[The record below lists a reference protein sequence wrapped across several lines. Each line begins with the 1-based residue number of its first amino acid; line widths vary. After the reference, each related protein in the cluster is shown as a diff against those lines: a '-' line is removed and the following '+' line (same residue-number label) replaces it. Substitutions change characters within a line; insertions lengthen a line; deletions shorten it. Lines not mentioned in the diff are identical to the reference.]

1 MKKYLLAILY
11 SSLLMAEELAV
22 NKEVQGQNQKNY
34 IEDSKVKDEKK
45 DITTGNI
52 KLIDIGVNPVNLENK
67 DKIIISYPSKENL
80 KTDINLSGKDLFNQK
95 ERESRAF
102 FSIGGHDSLSNYK
115 YGIIDNSELNLKY
128 KEEDVVIPY
137 NLMIKRENF
146 EESRNNSRINSDYI
160 KTTFN
165 KDKFNLTVDLQKG
178 EQEFPG
184 LKNATSTVESDKEFT
199 NFGTEFSYKFD
210 DAIVLNTNYFYAN
223 NTSDSLSSTI
233 YSRNFKSSYLELN
246 GTKEFLYKDDKGNHS
261 IDAKVGFAI
270 DEGNNNK
277 NNILYVEGKNRF
289 NLINIPNTDFNAMAK
304 IESGDGTNLS
314 FNVLGSRKLD
324 EETYLNAGLYMDS
337 DYTPYKDIVK
347 NSYVNDVIFDKN
359 LENEKS
365 YGFIGG
371 MTYIKDKLYVNLD
384 ASINSSKNLISYEA
398 VTVDAGKETAI
409 VPVNYNK
416 RVAHLDTKAKV
427 SYTKNENLRGEG
439 SFYLSTLK
447 EVAYKPN
454 FRAEAEGI
462 YTKNKYEGRLK
473 YNLNGSMYTQN
484 KGSAG
489 REYIK
494 PFGTVDFTNTYSLS
508 KDYLFNLNFSNLLD
522 SKGEKMKDYPINGR
536 MISLGVEIK
545 Y

>member
-34 IEDSKVKDEKK
+34 IEDSKVKDDKK

-52 KLIDIGVNPVNLENK
+52 KLIDIGVNPINLENK
-67 DKIIISYPSKENL
+67 DKIIISYLSKENL
-80 KTDINLSGKDLFNQK
+80 KTDVNLSGKDLFNQK

-128 KEEDVVIPY
+128 KEEDIVIPY

-165 KDKFNLTVDLQKG
+165 KDRFNLTIDLQKG

-223 NTSDSLSSTI
+223 NTSDSLSDPK

-384 ASINSSKNLISYEA
+384 ASINSSKNLICYEA

-409 VPVNYNK
+409 VPVNYGK
-416 RVAHLDTKAKV
+416 RVAHLDTKAKI
-427 SYTKNENLRGEG
+427 SYTKDENLRGEG
-439 SFYLSTLK
+439 SLYLSTLK

-484 KGSAG
+484 KGNTG

>member
-34 IEDSKVKDEKK
+34 IEDSKVKDDKK

-52 KLIDIGVNPVNLENK
+52 KLIDIGVNPINLENK

-80 KTDINLSGKDLFNQK
+80 KTDVNLSGKDLFNQK

-128 KEEDVVIPY
+128 KEEDIVIPY

-165 KDKFNLTVDLQKG
+165 KDRFNLTVDLQKG

-210 DAIVLNTNYFYAN
+210 DAIVLNTNYFYEN

-233 YSRNFKSSYLELN
+233 YSRSFKSSYLELN
-246 GTKEFLYKDDKGNHS
+246 GAKEFLYKDDKGNHS

-324 EETYLNAGLYMDS
+324 EETYLNAGFYMDS

-347 NSYVNDVIFDKN
+347 NSYVNDVVFKTD

-384 ASINSSKNLISYEA
+384 ASINSSKNLISYKA

-416 RVAHLDTKAKV
+416 RVAHLDAKAKV
-427 SYTKNENLRGEG
+427 SYTKDENLRGEG
-439 SFYLSTLK
+439 SLYLSTLK

-484 KGSAG
+484 KGSVG